1 MIYINGGSLHWL
13 APGWRTPNQLW
24 NTLNANRAKVTAD
37 LLTQVFTRVLTR
49 RSFSML
55 VHLTFA
61 DDNFMQTV
69 YSRQLDYP
77 SNKRYADPRHD
88 WTSPLK
94 EIQRQDSTTAIIANS
109 VNPRGE
115 CKVKLQDQLDPS
127 KPTQDFSCG
136 SLTQNFIDL
145 TLDSTS
151 I

>member
-1 MIYINGGSLHWL
+1 M
-13 APGWRTPNQLW
+13 
-24 NTLNANRAKVTAD
+24 
-37 LLTQVFTRVLTR
+37 LTHMFTRVLTR
-49 RSFSML
+49 RSFGMP

-61 DDNFMQTV
+61 DDNCMQTV

-94 EIQRQDSTTAIIANS
+94 EIQKQDSTTAIIADS

-127 KPTQDFSCG
+127 KPTDNLSCD

-145 TLDSTS
+145 TLD
-151 I
+151 